1 MALKTSKMLFY
12 SCAGL
17 HKNSYAFFSVP
28 LINAPRRRWC
38 DGISWFLW
46 FFLISFFFRF
56 VLNRRNYWK
65 DYNADVKGKAVLCVG
80 KRLVFVI
87 FHFTTWLIHMQFSAI
102 PNPKFKR
109 KITTLRTSKQIATR
123 FKAATS
129 IEVANAQNNICR
141 GKKNKWNF
149 MKPSEWERTR
159 KIIKRN

>member
-17 HKNSYAFFSVP
+17 HKNSYAFFFGAVDKCAASSMMWRNFMISV
-28 LINAPRRRWC
+28 IF
-38 DGISWFLW
+38 SYQ
-46 FFLISFFFRF
+46 FFFRF